1 MSFRRY
7 LGAAAL
13 IVPVL
18 MFGPATV
25 AQAQQLDGPPVPG
38 VCLLNQEAVLA
49 NAKVGVA
56 ATARLRELAKT
67 ALDPLI
73 AERQAVASQDKA
85 LRAAKPADFQAK
97 EQALAQRD
105 RAAQMGIQKAERQVE
120 LTKAKA
126 RGMIAEAA
134 QPVIVDAF
142 HAHSCGLLINRDVVM
157 GGNMSNDLTAGV
169 IQGLD
174 AKMTTLSF
182 NLEPLPVA
190 KAAGQ

>member
-13 IVPVL
+13 IAPAL
-18 MFGPATV
+18 MFAGASAV
-25 AQAQQLDGPPVPG
+25 QAQQLDGPPVAG
-38 VCLLNQEAVLA
+38 VCLLSQEAVFA
-49 NAKVGVA
+49 NAKAGVA
-56 ATARLRELAKT
+56 ASAHLRDLAKA

-73 AERQAVASQDKA
+73 AERQSIANEDKA

-97 EQALAQRD
+97 EQALLQRD
-105 RAAQMGIQKAERQVE
+105 RAAQAGLQKAERQIE
-120 LTKAKA
+120 LTKAKV
-126 RGMIAEAA
+126 RTQIGQAA
-134 QPVIVDAF
+134 QPVVADVF
-142 HAHSCGLLINRDVVM
+142 RAHNCGLLINRDVVM

-182 NLEPLPVA
+182 GLEPFPVA
-190 KAAGQ
+190 KQ